1 MPLMG
6 TRSGGPRH
14 PRSGG
19 PRPASAAYNVAMR
32 ALLRD
37 LFRQRLR
44 TLLTVLGVALG
55 IFTLVVLGALGEHF
69 RGMVDE
75 AKGYARGL
83 VRLYTKTNAEGV
95 NPGITPET
103 LARVEAL
110 PGVERVA
117 PSLVLFLDGFDL
129 EDDPLAFMVPK
140 PLVEGIPP
148 GDAEAVRGMGLR
160 LLSGRWLREGDEH
173 AAMAI
178 DWLAARRGLAVGD
191 ELVVRHKRYEVVG
204 VFHGPDTPMV
214 PAALVPY
221 EPLNRDL
228 LQPEVERAQRFFGE
242 LLERAPWLEA
252 ALPQVEGVPG
262 GEGAAPTDEL
272 ARRFALQQGSLFRIY
287 QIVPTDRSP
296 AGTQALAARL
306 RAQLPDLAVIDP
318 ARIAERM
325 EQAVAL
331 LVVITLIV
339 TVLSTVVGGLLIVNT
354 MAMAVI
360 ERRREV
366 AIKAALGATP
376 LQIAA
381 EFVLEAAALA
391 LLGAAVGIALA
402 VAAIAAFEPALLGML
417 ETGAALFRLTPR
429 LLLFAC
435 GYAVVMGVLAG
446 GVPALR
452 AARVDPA
459 VTLREL

>member
-1 MPLMG
+1 M
-6 TRSGGPRH
+6 S
-14 PRSGG
+14 
-19 PRPASAAYNVAMR
+19 

-37 LFRQRLR
+37 LARQRLR

-83 VRLYTKTNAEGV
+83 VRLYTKTNLAGV

-103 LARVEAL
+103 LARVQAL

-140 PLVEGIPP
+140 PLVEGLPP
-148 GDAEAVRGMGLR
+148 GDAEAVRGRGLR
-160 LLSGRWLREGDEH
+160 LLAGRWLREGDER

-178 DWLAARRGLAVGD
+178 DWLAARRGLKVGD
-191 ELVVRHKRYEVVG
+191 TLVIRHQRYELVG

-221 EPLNRDL
+221 EPLNQDL
-228 LQPEVERAQRFFGE
+228 LQPEVERAQRFFRE

-252 ALPQVEGVPG
+252 ALPRGEGAPAGAAGG
-262 GEGAAPTDEL
+262 GEGAAPTDAL
-272 ARRFALQQGSLFRIY
+272 ARRFAVQQGSLFRIY
-287 QIVPTDRSP
+287 QIVPSDRSP
-296 AGTQALAARL
+296 AGTQALAERL
-306 RAQLPDLAVIDP
+306 RAELPDLAVIDP
-318 ARIAERM
+318 ERIAERM

-376 LQIAA
+376 LQLAA
-381 EFVLEAAALA
+381 EFVLEAALLA
-391 LLGAAVGIALA
+391 LLGAALGVALA
-402 VAAIAAFEPALLGML
+402 VGAIVAFEPALLGML